1 MKEVHGTDPATIN
14 AHRHSIVDSDK
25 DTGEVTIMR
34 QQQRGEETQVGLA
47 PGVQVVEH
55 QLWD

>member
-55 QLWD
+55 QL